1 MSLNFSDDED
11 TYEPKAGEGEQK
23 KEWGEEHFGEE
34 NENDFSVPVEEGVE
48 GEPEAEPVEV
58 KKKKKTSLGFH
69 LKNVFNDVA
78 LKKVEKYI
86 KKKRKR
92 ECLNAGEE
100 FFDDEENEDDVSNE
114 EEGNEDEGDLERY
127 VREEQKR
134 LAEMIPEK
142 DEFWEMYI
150 YLNLKKKKRKIE
162 YDPTYYSNAFKR
174 ILENVKKDY
183 IKIIEEQLFKN
194 EKLKEYFITTD
205 VTDIL
210 KNLPNN
216 IFQIEKFLKA
226 RVIQKCYSLSEIN
239 RKLTDLFNKGNFCNY
254 IREVNIYSPQGLT
267 GDVDA
272 FGYRNDGYLDI
283 GANQNREKDREAE
296 MEQEKKDNEF
306 HRSLSTS
313 VIRERENVN
322 MLLKKLYE
330 KYTDII
336 NKVKRHQRSELR
348 SNFNLFMNM
357 INEVTSKLYFNIH
370 NVLVTDE
377 NLKIADIYKTIRRKY
392 NIHDVLAKVQKLTQ
406 KKEVYEIYRSYLLY
420 KYKTTETMCDD
431 AFKNHIMQDNV
442 NVFNFKKFY
451 NTDFSEDV
459 QSIIKTIK
467 EKEDSDEEEEEDDAG
482 EVGMHGLGK
491 EGKAAK
497 DVKGEFNKQRKY
509 PVDESYKN
517 DVYTDDFFNIDKGS
531 GRDRENINMYSSKAE
546 VPVSNE
552 HASTSSK
559 YINKEKRDNSPVA
572 SPRIEQT
579 NSGKTEK
586 SEHKEETPLERAK
599 RIAREKKKMLLEAKS
614 KII

>member
-11 TYEPKAGEGEQK
+11 TYEPQVGEGEKKQK
-23 KEWGEEHFGEE
+23 WSEEHFGEE
-34 NENDFSVPVEEGVE
+34 NENDFEATVEEGVE
-48 GEPEAEPVEV
+48 EQGAEPVEEV

-78 LKKVEKYI
+78 LKRVEKYI

-92 ECLNAGEE
+92 QCLETGEE
-100 FFDDEENEDDVSNE
+100 FFDDEEHEDDASNE
-114 EEGNEDEGDLERY
+114 EEGDENEGDLERY

-134 LAEMIPEK
+134 LADMIPEK

-162 YDPTYYSNAFKR
+162 YDPTYYSNAFKK
-174 ILENVKKDY
+174 ILENLKKDY
-183 IKIIEEQLFKN
+183 IKIIEEHLFKN
-194 EKLKEYFITTD
+194 EKLREYFITTD
-205 VTDIL
+205 VADIL
-210 KNLPNN
+210 TNLPNN
-216 IFQIEKFLKA
+216 IFQMEKFLKA
-226 RVIQKCYSLSEIN
+226 RVIQKCYNLSEMN
-239 RKLTDLFNKGNFCNY
+239 RKLTDLFNKGTFCNY
-254 IREVNIYSPQGLT
+254 VTEVNMYNQKGLT
-267 GDVDA
+267 GDSGSY
-272 FGYRNDGYLDI
+272 GYRNDGYFDI
-283 GANQNREKDREAE
+283 GMNQNREKDGEEE

-330 KYTDII
+330 KYVDII
-336 NKVKRHQRSELR
+336 SKVKRHQRSELR
-348 SNFNLFMNM
+348 SNFNLFMNL

-406 KKEVYEIYRSYLLY
+406 KREVYEVYRSYLLY
-420 KYKTTETMCDD
+420 KYKTTEAICDD

-459 QSIIKTIK
+459 QSIIKDVK
-467 EKEDSDEEEEEDDAG
+467 EKEDSDEEEAEDEG

-491 EGKAAK
+491 ERKAAK

-531 GRDRENINMYSSKAE
+531 GRDRENINTYSSKVE
-546 VPVSNE
+546 VPASNE
-552 HASTSSK
+552 HATTFSK
-559 YINKEKRDNSPVA
+559 YVNKEKRDNSLVA

-579 NSGKTEK
+579 NNGKTEK

>member
-11 TYEPKAGEGEQK
+11 TYEEKIGEGQNK
-23 KEWGEEHFGEE
+23 KEEWGEDQFREE
-34 NENDFSVPVEEGVE
+34 NENDFDATVE
-48 GEPEAEPVEV
+48 GEQETEPVEEV

-78 LKKVEKYI
+78 LKRVEKYI
-86 KKKRKR
+86 RKKRKR
-92 ECLNAGEE
+92 ENLNTGEE
-100 FFDDEENEDDVSNE
+100 FFDDEENEGDASNE

-134 LAEMIPEK
+134 LAELIPEK

-162 YDPTYYSNAFKR
+162 YDPTYYSNAFKK

-183 IKIIEEQLFKN
+183 IKIIEEHLFKN
-194 EKLKEYFITTD
+194 EKLQEYFITTD

-210 KNLPNN
+210 QNLPNN

-239 RKLTDLFNKGNFCNY
+239 RKLTHLFNKGTFCNY
-254 IREVNIYSPQGLT
+254 VREVNMYNQEELT
-267 GDVDA
+267 GDSGTY
-272 FGYRNDGYLDI
+272 GYRNDGYFDM
-283 GANQNREKDREAE
+283 GANQNKEKEREAE

-313 VIRERENVN
+313 VILERENIN

-330 KYTDII
+330 KYVDII

-348 SNFNLFMNM
+348 SNFNLFMNL

-392 NIHDVLAKVQKLTQ
+392 NIHDVLAKIQKLTQ

-420 KYKTTETMCDD
+420 KYKTTEAICDD
-431 AFKNHIMQDNV
+431 AFKNHIMEDNV

-451 NTDFSEDV
+451 NTDFAEDI
-459 QSIIKTIK
+459 QSIIKEVK
-467 EKEDSDEEEEEDDAG
+467 EKVNSDEEEDEEDEG
-482 EVGMHGLGK
+482 EVGMYGLGK
-491 EGKAAK
+491 ERKAAK

-517 DVYTDDFFNIDKGS
+517 DVYTDEFFNIDKGS
-531 GRDRENINMYSSKAE
+531 GRDRESSNTYSGKVE

-552 HASTSSK
+552 HASTFSK
-559 YINKEKRDNSPVA
+559 YETKEKRDNSLVA

-579 NSGKTEK
+579 NNGKTEK
-586 SEHKEETPLERAK
+586 SEQKEETPLERAK